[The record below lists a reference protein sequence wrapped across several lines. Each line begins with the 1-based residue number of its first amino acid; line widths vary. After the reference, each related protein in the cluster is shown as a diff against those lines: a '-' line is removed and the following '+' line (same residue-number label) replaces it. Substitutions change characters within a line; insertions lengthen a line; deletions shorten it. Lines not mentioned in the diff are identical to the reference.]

1 MRLRKRVGLSD
12 GGVFLVA
19 RGFFPMRSSVFVLGD
34 CSNLIRAGEWSG
46 GQEAGFCDGATAPRS
61 ESAGHLLHS
70 SFNPTLAVADDS

>member
-1 MRLRKRVGLSD
+1 MGLSD

-46 GQEAGFCDGATAPRS
+46 GQEAGFCDGATGEGPRAQDICYIARS
-61 ESAGHLLHS
+61 
-70 SFNPTLAVADDS
+70 T